1 MIAILAMFF
10 QQITGQAFT
19 SQYSIVFYKQ
29 QGFSNAFLLGVVNNI
44 VSLVCT
50 SSTSLVIDRYG
61 RRPILLAGGAL
72 MAIFLFILGGVGTNH
87 HPNQN
92 EKNAMVASVVLFGG
106 SFALSWAPMLVFSS
120 ISFFLLVDPNLTIVS
135 TALM

>member
-1 MIAILAMFF
+1 MVAILAMFF

-29 QGFSNAFLLGVVNNI
+29 QGFSNAFLLGVINNI
-44 VSLVCT
+44 VSLFCT

-61 RRPILLAGGAL
+61 RRPILIVGGAL

-87 HPNQN
+87 HPNQS
-92 EKNAMVASVVLFGG
+92 EKNAMVASVILFGG
-106 SFALSWAPMLVFSS
+106 SYALSWAPMLVFSP
-120 ISFFLLVDPNLTIVS
+120 ISFFLLANPNLTTVFI
-135 TALM
+135 ARM